1 MASLSEALSVGLDHY
16 FAGRKAEAEIIFGRI
31 LDAAPDHPQALH
43 MAGVLAGE
51 RGAFIEAAA
60 LLGKAAALTPAD
72 ADLARNHIRALEAAG
87 REEAAAAAWARALA
101 LFPGEA
107 SAVAATA
114 QAARRRGAAAAAY
127 RLQRRLARLTTMA
140 SDLSVLA
147 DDADD
152 AGMKDAAAAACRALL
167 TLAPGHAD
175 AWAHMAVNDYADAPQ
190 PAKQWLKRAWLGRAL
205 QIAPDRPAWRKAL
218 WEARRSAGLDA
229 AYHSHEGQ
237 DAFVHQ
243 TFFPRLRNGVFVD
256 IGAYDGVTWSNSL
269 FFERELGW
277 RGLCVEASPRR
288 YALYR
293 QSGRHAPCVNV
304 AVGDRDGEAQFLDV
318 VSGLTMMNGL
328 LENLAPS
335 QRAFIAESG
344 SPTEVVTVPLR
355 RLDGLLREHGL
366 TSVDFLTLDV
376 EGAEAAIL
384 QSFDLDAFAVQVI
397 CLESRLPDPA
407 LRRNLAAR
415 GFDFV
420 CRFEGGDEIFAR
432 RGLPR
437 YG

>member
-16 FAGRKAEAEIIFGRI
+16 FANRKAEAEIIFGRI
-31 LDAAPDHPQALH
+31 LDVAPDHPQALH

-51 RGAFIEAAA
+51 RGAFIEAAG

-72 ADLARNHIRALEAAG
+72 ADLVRNHIRALEAAAL
-87 REEAAAAAWARALA
+87 RQAADAAWGRALA
-101 LFPGEA
+101 LFPDEPA
-107 SAVAATA
+107 AVAATA
-114 QAARRRGAAAAAY
+114 QAARRRGETAATY
-127 RLQRRLARLTTMA
+127 RLQRRLARLTTKA
-140 SDLSVLA
+140 GDLSALA

-152 AGMKDAAAAACRALL
+152 AGLKDAAAAACRALL
-167 TLAPGHAD
+167 TLAPGHAA
-175 AWAHMAVNDYADAPQ
+175 AWAHMALKDYVGGGEADRRC
-190 PAKQWLKRAWLGRAL
+190 LTRAL
-205 QIAPDRPAWRKAL
+205 RIVPDQPAWRKAL
-218 WEARRSAGLDA
+218 WDARRAAGFDA
-229 AYHSHEGQ
+229 AYHGHEGQ

-243 TFFPRLRNGVFVD
+243 MFFPDKRDGVFVD

-397 CLESRLPDPA
+397 CLESQQPNLA
-407 LRRNLAAR
+407 LRSDLAAR
-415 GFDFV
+415 GFDFF
-420 CRFEGGDEIFAR
+420 CRFNGGDEIFAR

>member
-1 MASLSEALSVGLDHY
+1 MASLSEALSAGLDHY

-31 LDAAPDHPQALH
+31 LDAVPNHPQALH

-51 RGAFIEAAA
+51 RGAFIEAAG

-87 REEAAAAAWARALA
+87 QKEAAAAAWARAAA
-101 LFPGEA
+101 LFPGEPA
-107 SAVAATA
+107 AVAALT
-114 QAARRRGAAAAAY
+114 QAARRRGETAATY

-140 SDLSVLA
+140 GDLSALA
-147 DDADD
+147 DAAAD
-152 AGMKDAAAAACRALL
+152 AGMKEAAAAACRALL
-167 TLAPGHAD
+167 TLAPGHAA
-175 AWAHMAVNDYADAPQ
+175 AWAHMALKGYADGPETMAR
-190 PAKQWLKRAWLGRAL
+190 WLGRVWLGRAL
-205 QIAPDRPAWRKAL
+205 RIAPDHPAWRKAL

-229 AYHSHEGQ
+229 AYHGHEGQ

-243 TFFPRLRNGVFVD
+243 TFFADKRDGVFVD

-293 QSGRHAPCVNV
+293 QSGRQAPCVNV

-328 LENLAPS
+328 VDMLAPG
-335 QRAFIAESG
+335 QRAFIEGEG
-344 SPTEVVTVPLR
+344 SRTEIVTVPLR
-355 RLDGLLREHGL
+355 RLDGLLREHGVAR
-366 TSVDFLTLDV
+366 VDFLTIDV
-376 EGAEAAIL
+376 EGAETAIL

-397 CLESRLPDPA
+397 CLESQQPNPA
-407 LRRNLAAR
+407 LRRDLAAR

-437 YG
+437 YD